1 MIDCYPTKTFGL
13 LEWLIFLS
21 CTIVPVQNFTK
32 ILDNRLS
39 STYHNNACKH
49 GFTIFQIIFRVK
61 SFAHFQ
67 ISWRGKVEGLY
78 LGKPVDLG
86 LIEPVD
92 VKCLERSL
100 AELVSSHGYLQLSV
114 PLLYPPASCSLPCI
128 LSSGFLFFRTLYYIS
143 LILLK
148 TVLCC
153 LAFRVQCITSIPML
167 FECLILSFMKYR
179 NCLS

>member
-1 MIDCYPTKTFGL
+1 MAYLSGL
-13 LEWLIFLS
+13 FFLS
-21 CTIVPVQNFTK
+21 STIVPVQNFTK

-61 SFAHFQ
+61 SFAYFQ

-86 LIEPVD
+86 VIEPVD

-100 AELVSSHGYLQLSV
+100 AELVSFHGYLQLRV

-128 LSSGFLFFRTLYYIS
+128 LSSVFLFFRTLYFLDS
-143 LILLK
+143 VK
-148 TVLCC
+148 NC
-153 LAFRVQCITSIPML
+153 P
-167 FECLILSFMKYR
+167 ELSSFQGSVH
-179 NCLS
+179 N

>member
-1 MIDCYPTKTFGL
+1 MVDCYPTKTFGL

-21 CTIVPVQNFTK
+21 STIVPVQNFTK

-39 STYHNNACKH
+39 STHHNNACKH

-61 SFAHFQ
+61 SFARFQ

-100 AELVSSHGYLQLSV
+100 AELVSFHGYLQLRV

-128 LSSGFLFFRTLYYIS
+128 LSSGFLFFG
-143 LILLK
+143 
-148 TVLCC
+148 
-153 LAFRVQCITSIPML
+153 TSYFLDSVKNCSML
-167 FECLILSFMKYR
+167 SSFQGPVH
-179 NCLS
+179 N